1 MEQSRSTEE
10 IMGGGGHPS
19 PVEHFGGAEVGEG
32 CKGDLGEAGSLP
44 LVGGAGGVQLE
55 LPPSQQQPGELF
67 LAEFAGAPRQHR

>member
-10 IMGGGGHPS
+10 IMGGGVTHHLWSILG
-19 PVEHFGGAEVGEG
+19 VQRWERGAKEIWGRQVH
-32 CKGDLGEAGSLP
+32 SLWW
-44 LVGGAGGVQLE
+44 GGVQLE